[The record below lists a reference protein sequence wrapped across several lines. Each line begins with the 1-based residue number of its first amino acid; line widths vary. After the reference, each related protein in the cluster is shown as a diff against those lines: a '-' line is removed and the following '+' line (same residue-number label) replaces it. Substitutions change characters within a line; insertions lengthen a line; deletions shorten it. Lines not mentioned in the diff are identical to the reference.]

1 VLVSSGRRRQAATA
15 TAGAR
20 APARRPVPL
29 LPASVAA
36 VDTLLLLFAAGVWLT
51 RRVPAADLAGSYL
64 LGDAAIGTGFAVGG
78 ALITLRVRRNAI
90 GWLMLLGGTL
100 YLVATA
106 VGSLLYLRLAAG
118 DGAGTSRAL
127 AGVFVSVWM
136 PAVAVLFPLTLQ
148 LFPTGRPINRFW
160 TGLLVLTVVCG
171 ACTTAAWILS
181 PTALAG
187 LPLHDPGPLAR
198 PPSWVAATLHVGSLG
213 GAALAVSLLA
223 PLVRL
228 VRRPGEQRLQVLWLV
243 WAALVVLAVNAPTAA
258 LLSAPPPLPL
268 LTIPLLPLAMTA
280 AVLRYQLFGVTVVIN
295 RTIVYLA
302 LTAILLG
309 GYLAVVYGAGRLVA
323 GSGVRQVL
331 ATGLVAVA
339 FSPLRARLQ
348 RLVDRVMFGPGAD
361 PYGVLADLGRR
372 LQSPMTP
379 DQVLPAIASTVAA
392 ALGLPWVQVSAGR
405 PGGDPLRTAEHGTA
419 SGTRQQF
426 PLTHRG
432 EPVGTLSVAVPARRH
447 ELDGRRRALLTDLA
461 GQAGPA
467 VHAVLLTEELA
478 AAGQRTI
485 AALDAERTRI
495 RRDLHDGL
503 GPALTGVALE
513 TEAARTLL
521 ATDPDHADRLLAQ
534 AREQV
539 QDAVA
544 DIRRLVYDL
553 RPPAL
558 DGGGLVAAL
567 RDYVARLTAHTAGRP
582 SIGLE
587 LPADLPRLDPAV
599 EVAAYRIV
607 TEALTNVVRHS
618 TAHRGH
624 ARLWLDDGC
633 LHLQVSDDGA
643 PSGRWLPGIGLT
655 SMRER
660 TEQLGGGFAATGTE
674 TGGTVTA
681 WLPAAPGAAASVS

>member
-1 VLVSSGRRRQAATA
+1 
-15 TAGAR
+15 
-20 APARRPVPL
+20 
-29 LPASVAA
+29 
-36 VDTLLLLFAAGVWLT
+36 
-51 RRVPAADLAGSYL
+51 
-64 LGDAAIGTGFAVGG
+64 
-78 ALITLRVRRNAI
+78 
-90 GWLMLLGGTL
+90 
-100 YLVATA
+100 
-106 VGSLLYLRLAAG
+106 
-118 DGAGTSRAL
+118 
-127 AGVFVSVWM
+127 
-136 PAVAVLFPLTLQ
+136 
-148 LFPTGRPINRFW
+148 
-160 TGLLVLTVVCG
+160 
-171 ACTTAAWILS
+171 
-181 PTALAG
+181 
-187 LPLHDPGPLAR
+187 
-198 PPSWVAATLHVGSLG
+198 
-213 GAALAVSLLA
+213 
-223 PLVRL
+223 
-228 VRRPGEQRLQVLWLV
+228 
-243 WAALVVLAVNAPTAA
+243 
-258 LLSAPPPLPL
+258 
-268 LTIPLLPLAMTA
+268 
-280 AVLRYQLFGVTVVIN
+280 
-295 RTIVYLA
+295 
-302 LTAILLG
+302 
-309 GYLAVVYGAGRLVA
+309 
-323 GSGVRQVL
+323 
-331 ATGLVAVA
+331 
-339 FSPLRARLQ
+339 
-348 RLVDRVMFGPGAD
+348 
-361 PYGVLADLGRR
+361 
-372 LQSPMTP
+372 MTP

-432 EPVGTLSVAVPARRH
+432 EPVGTLSVAVPARRR

-485 AALDAERTRI
+485 AALEAERTRI

-607 TEALTNVVRHS
+607 TEALTNVSRH
-618 TAHRGH
+618 AA
-624 ARLWLDDGC
+624 ARSCSVQLSLNGA
-633 LHLQVSDDGA
+633 LELAVSDDGR
-643 PSGRWLPGIGLT
+643 GLPPDQVPGVGILA
-655 SMRER
+655 MRER
-660 TEQLGGGFAATGTE
+660 AAELGGWLRIEPLSPGTR
-674 TGGTVTA
+674 VHA
-681 WLPAAPGAAASVS
+681 RLPVAAP